1 MRYSVEQ
8 ALQKLRH
15 FCGYQERN
23 HEEVKQKLYSL
34 GLYKDEIES
43 AISVLI
49 EENYLNEERYAIAFA
64 GGKFRMKQ
72 WGKVK
77 IEYELKS
84 KKVGTYNIKLALKSI
99 EENDYLKTLQELTQ
113 KKWESIALEDEK
125 LFLKR
130 LKITTYLLQRGFE
143 KHLVAE
149 AIASIVENES

>member
-72 WGKVK
+72 WGKIK

-130 LKITTYLLQRGFE
+130 SKITTYLLQRGFE

>member
-15 FCGYQERN
+15 FCGYQERS
-23 HEEVKQKLYSL
+23 HDEVKQKLYSL
-34 GLYKDEIES
+34 GLYKDEIEI

-49 EENYLNEERYAIAFA
+49 EGNYLNEERYAIAFA

-77 IEYELKS
+77 IEYELKT
-84 KKVGTYNIKLALKSI
+84 KKVSAYNIKLALKSI
-99 EENDYLKTLQELTQ
+99 EEIDYLNTLQALTQ

-125 LFLKR
+125 MFVKKS
-130 LKITTYLLQRGFE
+130 KITTYLLQRGFE
-143 KHLVAE
+143 KQLVAE

>member
-15 FCGYQERN
+15 FCGYQERS
-23 HEEVKQKLYSL
+23 HDEVKQKLYSL

-49 EENYLNEERYAIAFA
+49 EGNYLNEERYAIAFA

-77 IEYELKS
+77 IGYELKS
-84 KKVGTYNIKLALKSI
+84 KKVSAYNIKLALKSI
-99 EENDYLKTLQELTQ
+99 EEIDYLNTLQALTQ

-125 LFLKR
+125 LFVKKS
-130 LKITTYLLQRGFE
+130 KITTYLLQRGFE
-143 KHLVAE
+143 KQLVAE

>member
-15 FCGYQERN
+15 FCGYQERS
-23 HEEVKQKLYSL
+23 HDEVKQKLYSL
-34 GLYKDEIES
+34 GLYKDEIEI

-49 EENYLNEERYAIAFA
+49 EGNYLNEERYAIAFA

-77 IEYELKS
+77 IEYELKT
-84 KKVGTYNIKLALKSI
+84 KKVSAYNIKLALKSI
-99 EENDYLKTLQELTQ
+99 EEIDYLNTLQALTQ

-125 LFLKR
+125 MFVKKS
-130 LKITTYLLQRGFE
+130 KITTYLLQRGFE
-143 KHLVAE
+143 KQMVAE

>member
-15 FCGYQERN
+15 FCGYQERC

-84 KKVGTYNIKLALKSI
+84 KKVSAYNIKLALKSI
-99 EENDYLKTLQELTQ
+99 EEDDYLKTLYDLTQ

-125 LFLKR
+125 LFVKR
-130 LKITTYLLQRGFE
+130 SKITTYLLQRGFE
-143 KHLVAE
+143 KQLVAE

>member
-15 FCGYQERN
+15 FCGYQERS
-23 HEEVKQKLYSL
+23 HDEVKQKLYSL

-49 EENYLNEERYAIAFA
+49 EGNYLNEERYAIAFA

-84 KKVGTYNIKLALKSI
+84 KKVSAYNIKLALKSI
-99 EENDYLKTLQELTQ
+99 EEIDYLNTIQALTQ

-125 LFLKR
+125 LFAKKS
-130 LKITTYLLQRGFE
+130 KITTYLLQRGFE
-143 KHLVAE
+143 KQLVAE

>member
-15 FCGYQERN
+15 FCGYQERS
-23 HEEVKQKLYSL
+23 HDEVKQKLYSL

-49 EENYLNEERYAIAFA
+49 EGNYLNEERYAIAFA

-77 IEYELKS
+77 IEYELKT
-84 KKVGTYNIKLALKSI
+84 KKVSAYNIKLALKSI
-99 EENDYLKTLQELTQ
+99 EEIDYLNTLQALTQ

-125 LFLKR
+125 LFAKKS
-130 LKITTYLLQRGFE
+130 KITTYLLQRGFE
-143 KHLVAE
+143 KQLVAE

>member
-15 FCGYQERN
+15 FCGYQERS
-23 HEEVKQKLYSL
+23 HDEVKQKLYSL

-49 EENYLNEERYAIAFA
+49 EGNYLNEERYAIAFA

-84 KKVGTYNIKLALKSI
+84 KKVSAYNIKLALKSI
-99 EENDYLKTLQELTQ
+99 EEIDYLNTLQALTQ

-125 LFLKR
+125 LFAKKS
-130 LKITTYLLQRGFE
+130 KITTYLLQRGFE
-143 KHLVAE
+143 KQLVAE

>member
-15 FCGYQERN
+15 FCGYQERS

-43 AISVLI
+43 VISVLI
-49 EENYLNEERYAIAFA
+49 EENYLNEERYAIAFV

-84 KKVGTYNIKLALKSI
+84 KKISAFNIKLALKSI
-99 EENDYLKTLQELTQ
+99 EEIDYLNTLQALTQ

-125 LFLKR
+125 LFVKKS
-130 LKITTYLLQRGFE
+130 KITTYLLQRGFE
-143 KHLVAE
+143 KQLVAE

>member
-23 HEEVKQKLYSL
+23 HEEVKQKLYSF
-34 GLYKDEIES
+34 GLDKAEIES
-43 AISVLI
+43 SISILI

-77 IEYELKS
+77 IEYELKA
-84 KKVGTYNIKLALKSI
+84 KKVSAYNIKLALKSI
-99 EENDYLKTLQELTQ
+99 EVEDYLQTLNDLTQ
-113 KKWESIALEDEK
+113 KKWDSIALEDEK
-125 LFLKR
+125 LYVKKS
-130 LKITTYLLQRGFE
+130 KITTYLLQRGFE
-143 KHLVAE
+143 KQLVAE

>member
-15 FCGYQERN
+15 FCGYQERS
-23 HEEVKQKLYSL
+23 HDEVKQKLYSL

-49 EENYLNEERYAIAFA
+49 EGNYLNEERYAIAFA

-77 IEYELKS
+77 IEYELRT
-84 KKVGTYNIKLALKSI
+84 KKVSAYNIKLALKSI
-99 EENDYLKTLQELTQ
+99 EEIDYLNTLQALTQ

-125 LFLKR
+125 MFVKKS
-130 LKITTYLLQRGFE
+130 KITTYLLQRGFE
-143 KHLVAE
+143 KQLVAE

>member
-15 FCGYQERN
+15 FCGYQERS
-23 HEEVKQKLYSL
+23 HDEVKQKLYSL

-49 EENYLNEERYAIAFA
+49 EGNYLNEERYAIAFA

-77 IEYELKS
+77 IEYELKT
-84 KKVGTYNIKLALKSI
+84 KKVSAYNIKLALKSI
-99 EENDYLKTLQELTQ
+99 EEIDYLNTLQALTQ
-113 KKWESIALEDEK
+113 KKWASIALEEEK
-125 LFLKR
+125 LFVKKS
-130 LKITTYLLQRGFE
+130 KITTYLLQRGFE
-143 KHLVAE
+143 KQLVAE

>member
-15 FCGYQERN
+15 FCGYQERS
-23 HEEVKQKLYSL
+23 HDEVKQKLYSL

-49 EENYLNEERYAIAFA
+49 EGNYLNEERYAIAFA

-84 KKVGTYNIKLALKSI
+84 KKVSAYNIKLALKSI
-99 EENDYLKTLQELTQ
+99 EEIDYINTLQALTQ
-113 KKWESIALEDEK
+113 KKWESIALEEEK
-125 LFLKR
+125 LFVKKS
-130 LKITTYLLQRGFE
+130 KITTYLLQRGFE
-143 KHLVAE
+143 KQLVAE

>member
-15 FCGYQERN
+15 FCGYQERS
-23 HEEVKQKLYSL
+23 HDEVKQKLYSL

-49 EENYLNEERYAIAFA
+49 EGNYLNEERYAIAFA

-84 KKVGTYNIKLALKSI
+84 KKVSAYNIKLALKSI
-99 EENDYLKTLQELTQ
+99 EEIDYLNTLQALTQ

-125 LFLKR
+125 LFVKKS
-130 LKITTYLLQRGFE
+130 KITTYLLQRGFE
-143 KHLVAE
+143 KQLVAE

>member
-15 FCGYQERN
+15 FCGYQERS
-23 HEEVKQKLYSL
+23 HDEVKQKLYSL

-49 EENYLNEERYAIAFA
+49 EGNYLNEERYAIAFA

-77 IEYELKS
+77 IGYELKS
-84 KKVGTYNIKLALKSI
+84 KKVSAYNIKLALKSI
-99 EENDYLKTLQELTQ
+99 EEIDYLNTLQALTQ

-125 LFLKR
+125 LFVKKS
-130 LKITTYLLQRGFE
+130 KITTYLLQRGFE
-143 KHLVAE
+143 KQLVAE
-149 AIASIVENES
+149 AIASIVENEF

>member
-15 FCGYQERN
+15 FCGYQERC

-84 KKVGTYNIKLALKSI
+84 KKVSAYNIKLALKSI
-99 EENDYLKTLQELTQ
+99 EEDDYLKTLYDLTQ

-125 LFLKR
+125 LFVKR
-130 LKITTYLLQRGFE
+130 SKITTYLLQRGFE
-143 KHLVAE
+143 KQLVAE
-149 AIASIVENES
+149 AIASIVENEF

>member
-23 HEEVKQKLYSL
+23 HEEVKQKLYSF
-34 GLYKDEIES
+34 GLDKAEIES
-43 AISVLI
+43 SISILI

-84 KKVGTYNIKLALKSI
+84 KKVSAYNIKLALKSI
-99 EENDYLKTLQELTQ
+99 ENEDYLQTLNDLTQ
-113 KKWESIALEDEK
+113 KKWDSIALEDEK
-125 LFLKR
+125 LFVKKT
-130 LKITTYLLQRGFE
+130 KITTYLLQRGFE
-143 KHLVAE
+143 KQLVAE
-149 AIASIVENES
+149 AIALIVENES

>member
-15 FCGYQERN
+15 FCGYQERS
-23 HEEVKQKLYSL
+23 HDEVKQKLYSL

-49 EENYLNEERYAIAFA
+49 EGNYLNEERYAIAFA

-84 KKVGTYNIKLALKSI
+84 KKVSVYNIKLALKSI
-99 EENDYLKTLQELTQ
+99 EEIDYLNTLQALTQ

-125 LFLKR
+125 LFVKKS
-130 LKITTYLLQRGFE
+130 KITTYLLQRGFE
-143 KHLVAE
+143 KQLVAE

>member
-15 FCGYQERN
+15 FCGYQERS
-23 HEEVKQKLYSL
+23 HDEVKQKLYSL

-49 EENYLNEERYAIAFA
+49 EGNYLNEERYAIAFA

-84 KKVGTYNIKLALKSI
+84 KKVSAYNIKLALKSI
-99 EENDYLKTLQELTQ
+99 EEIDYLNILQALTQ

-125 LFLKR
+125 LFVKKS
-130 LKITTYLLQRGFE
+130 KITTYLLQRGFE
-143 KHLVAE
+143 KQLVAE